1 MKAIWALLS
10 VLCMIL
16 AVGGP
21 ALADS
26 DTADSDTF
34 FEDNT
39 FVDIAINPDI
49 VVNRPVNIQG
59 LTGLIVTNSAYTQ
72 PKNKFTIGLSG
83 MLENSNVP
91 NYSVGEGILTGTY
104 GVTDTIEVGFKG
116 RTVATNLGS
125 SKNREIGAGDTDLLF
140 KWRLSSQGEDLPA
153 IAVGAALTLPTGD
166 QSKGF
171 HEVKHEG
178 VRLMLIGTHEKE
190 MPEEDIVIG
199 FYVEGQVVLNDQLEG
214 RLNNPYRD
222 KYGVIN
228 AGILVPI
235 TEGRQVQVIVEYNY
249 VTRKDVLTPE
259 GGNFSAVTPGLRFV
273 TPSLNITAGVQFLTK
288 DLPGF
293 ENDQRYIGT
302 LSYQF

>member
-16 AVGGP
+16 AAGGP
-21 ALADS
+21 AVADS
-26 DTADSDTF
+26 DTIDSDTF
-34 FEDNT
+34 FETNT
-39 FVDIAINPDI
+39 YIDTAINPDI

-72 PKNKFTIGLSG
+72 PKNSFTIGLSG

-91 NYSVGEGILTGTY
+91 NYSITEGILTGTY
-104 GVTDTIEVGFKG
+104 GVTDAIEVGFKG
-116 RTVATNLGS
+116 RTVGS
-125 SKNREIGAGDTDLLF
+125 SLRSPKFRKIGAGDTDLLC

-214 RLNNPYRD
+214 RNNPYRD

-228 AGILVPI
+228 AGILVPV

-249 VTRKDVLTPE
+249 VTQKNIVTPE

-288 DLPGF
+288 DLTGF
-293 ENDQRYIGT
+293 QNDQRYIGT